1 VGTLAGCEA
10 VTWPV
15 TVPVA
20 AELARFPV
28 LAGALAVEV
37 AVGSVVG
44 DVPGVTLPVPEVPGG
59 RSEGAM
65 PNAEAGPQ
73 LPACGT

>member
-1 VGTLAGCEA
+1 LAGCEA

-28 LAGALAVEV
+28 LAGALAV

-44 DVPGVTLPVPEVPGG
+44 DGPGVTLPVPEVPGG
-59 RSEGAM
+59 RAEGAM